1 MILGVTGGIA
11 SGKSTV
17 SGYLKSKNLP
27 IVDADAISH
36 KITGKNA
43 KGAKA
48 IKSAFGEDFFI
59 DGRLDRQ
66 KLGQFCF
73 GNQER
78 TELLNS
84 ILHPLIIEE
93 MDKELTEFQQQNHPI
108 IILDVPLLFESGLDK
123 KCHKTLAVVCE
134 KETRVARAM
143 ARSKISRLEVL
154 ARIENQM
161 SDQERVSKADFV
173 IDNNGTIENTV
184 SQIDK
189 VLEELNYG

>member
-36 KITGKNA
+36 KITGKNSV
-43 KGAKA
+43 GAKA
-48 IKSAFGEDFFI
+48 IKKAFGEEFFVC
-59 DGRLDRQ
+59 GRLDRQ

-73 GNQER
+73 GNKER
-78 TELLNS
+78 TRQLNS

-93 MDKELTEFQQQNHPI
+93 IDRELNLLQQKNCPI

-123 KCHKTLAVVCE
+123 KCNKTLCVICE
-134 KETRVARAM
+134 KETRVSRAM

-161 SDQERVSKADFV
+161 SDQERSSKSDFV
-173 IDNNGTIENTV
+173 IDNNGTIDETV
-184 SQIDK
+184 KQIDK
-189 VLEELNYG
+189 VLEELNYV